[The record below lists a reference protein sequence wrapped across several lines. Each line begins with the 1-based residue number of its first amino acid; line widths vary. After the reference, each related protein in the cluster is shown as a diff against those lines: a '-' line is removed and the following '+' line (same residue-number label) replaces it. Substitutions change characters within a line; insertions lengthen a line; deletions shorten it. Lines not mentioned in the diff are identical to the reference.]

1 MNERRHVIVSGGSRG
16 LGEALVEELFR
27 TNYVVSCF
35 SRSAS
40 PFIERTLATHGDRFH
55 FMAADAANAADLKAF
70 AGSAVARFGA
80 PWGLVNNAAIAGD
93 QLHALASED
102 SIRRLVD
109 VNVVGALLLTKL
121 CIRAMLPRRRGRI
134 VNVSSIVGLRG
145 YRGLVTYGATKAALD
160 GMTRALARELGEV
173 DITVNSVAPGYLETE
188 MSSKLDPEQRK
199 RIVARTPLGRLGTVA
214 DIVPVIGFL
223 LSDDSAFMTGQ
234 TLVVDG
240 GITI

>member
-16 LGEALVEELFR
+16 LGEALVEELLR

-35 SRSAS
+35 SRKAS
-40 PFIERTLATHGDRFH
+40 PFIERTLTTHGDRFH
-55 FMAADAANAADLKAF
+55 FLAADAADSGSLKAF
-70 AGSAVARFGA
+70 VGSAAGRFGA
-80 PWGLVNNAAIAGD
+80 PWGLVNNAAIVAD

-109 VNVVGALLLTKL
+109 VNLVGALLLSKL
-121 CIRAMLPRRRGRI
+121 CIRAMLPSRRGRI
-134 VNVSSIVGLRG
+134 VNISSIVGLRG

-160 GMTRALARELGEV
+160 GMTRALARELGEAA
-173 DITVNSVAPGYLETE
+173 ITVNSVAPGYLETE
-188 MSSKLDPEQRK
+188 MSSTLDPEQRK

-214 DIVPVIGFL
+214 DVVPVIGFL